1 MAFKEGWDYGVA
13 FLRLEKEAYEESS
26 YIAFGLQGKAA
37 TQIFIAQGS
46 VSWTTVTTK
55 LLAS

>member
-46 VSWTTVTTK
+46 VSWTT
-55 LLAS
+55 SNN